1 MHRLPGFPGV
11 ARFQWDE
18 GNADKNWKRHHVT
31 QAEAEQVFFNKP
43 ILVASDPD
51 HSQTEDRLFA
61 LGQTDVGRRLTIV
74 FTIRGD
80 SLRVISARPMSRQ
93 ERSVYG

>member
-1 MHRLPGFPGV
+1 MALLPGFPGA

-43 ILVASDPD
+43 ILVTSDPD

-61 LGQTDVGRRLTIV
+61 LGQTDVGRRLAIV

>member
-1 MHRLPGFPGV
+1 MAALPGFPGV

-18 GNADKNWKRHHVT
+18 GNADKNWRRHRVT
-31 QAEAEQVFFNKP
+31 QAQAEQVFFNKP
-43 ILVASDPD
+43 ILITSDPG
-51 HSQTEDRLFA
+51 HSQTEVRLFA
-61 LGQTDVGRRLTIV
+61 LGRSDVGRRLAVV

-93 ERSVYG
+93 ERRVYG